1 MEDVKKA
8 ADGLDWDKYNESMQS
23 LFNKLD
29 TDQDGFLEDEEALD
43 FIGQALKGMADH
55 LGHPYACKLFS
66 LYRSFYPV
74 TQQVRA
80 DDEDAVQDKRLQ
92 VGTDAIFPFP

>member
-8 ADGLDWDKYNESMQS
+8 ADGLDWEKYNESMQS

-29 TDQDGFLEDEEALD
+29 TNQDGFLEDKEALD
-43 FIGQALKGMADH
+43 FIGEALKEMAEH
-55 LGHPYACKLFS
+55 VGHPYAFANLVS
-66 LYRSFYPV
+66 PPVSFTPV

-80 DDEDAVQDKRLQ
+80 DDEDAVQDK
-92 VGTDAIFPFP
+92 